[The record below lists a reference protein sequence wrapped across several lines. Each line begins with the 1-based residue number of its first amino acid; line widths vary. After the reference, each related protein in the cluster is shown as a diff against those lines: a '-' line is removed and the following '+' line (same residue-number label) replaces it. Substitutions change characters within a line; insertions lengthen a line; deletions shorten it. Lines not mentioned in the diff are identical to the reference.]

1 MAMTLRE
8 MKDIDIRTVD
18 IDSLVD
24 GSDIRV
30 DLDLPVPEMME
41 NTIQQMNGNP
51 YFLRSGAIAAKISHA
66 DTAVTLDERMESYLR
81 TL

>member
-1 MAMTLRE
+1 MTMTLQE
-8 MKDIDIRTVD
+8 MKEIDIRTVD

-24 GSDIRV
+24 GGDIRV
-30 DLDLPVPEMME
+30 DLDLPVPERME
-41 NTIQQMNGNP
+41 NTLRQMNGNP
-51 YFLRSGAIAAKISHA
+51 YFLRSGTIAVKISHA

>member
-8 MKDIDIRTVD
+8 MKDIDVRTVD
-18 IDSLVD
+18 IESLVD
-24 GSDIRV
+24 GSEIQV
-30 DLDLPVPEMME
+30 DLDLPVPERME
-41 NTIQQMNGNP
+41 STIKQMNGNP
-51 YFLRSGAIAAKISHA
+51 YFLRSGAIAVKISHA